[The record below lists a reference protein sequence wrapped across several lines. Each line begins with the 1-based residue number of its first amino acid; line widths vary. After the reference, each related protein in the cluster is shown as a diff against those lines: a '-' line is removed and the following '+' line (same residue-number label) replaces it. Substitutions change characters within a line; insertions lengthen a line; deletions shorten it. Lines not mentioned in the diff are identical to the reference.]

1 MRFKYIFLL
10 ALNILCVCVAMAQTA
25 DSILSVTLDD
35 VTIQSYRY
43 SSSVKTSGTGGYVW
57 KLPFLNKLPKIMGNA
72 DPVHYAH
79 MLPGVQ
85 TNSEYKAGINIQGC
99 ENSHNA
105 ILIEGVPIYNANH
118 LLGFFSIFN
127 ASHFSTMSIDK
138 MCPVSYGTNRIGGI
152 LSMQYDDN
160 IPESFE
166 GDVSVGLISSQ
177 GSFCLPVGKRTKVT
191 LSLRAS
197 YLNLLYGSWLKSDDM
212 GLGYSFADANF
223 TLQHK
228 LNERH
233 SFMIDYYGGYDNGK
247 FDEYDDAIQLNS
259 KWGNQVGAFHWRFNG
274 ANYKINS
281 TLYTTN
287 YSNSLQLDMAG
298 IYGNVPSSISDIGI
312 KSFLKTKRWNAG
324 VDIIYHHISPQ
335 DIDLKGI
342 YDITHVAPKVQDTW
356 ETTLHGEYNYGFM
369 RNFSLNVGSKFVGY
383 FTSNRNF
390 FHVDPSVS
398 LQYDNHTTKVSL
410 NYAYGHQYLF
420 QTGFSN
426 VGLPIEFWLSAD
438 ENNLPQSAHSLSLSA
453 STSLFGGRY
462 RLAGDLFYKRLY
474 NQIEYGGNIFD
485 VISSS
490 YQLQDNLLHGNGRN
504 YGFSLMLHKC
514 TGDLTGWVSYTYTN
528 ARRKFKEMDPD
539 SSFPAT
545 HERPHELKAVLMY
558 SPWKHWD
565 FGATA
570 VYASG
575 TPFTLPESI
584 ALING
589 NILTQYG
596 EYNSNRLRP
605 YFRMDISVNY
615 KWFSRRVKEHGI
627 NLSLYNVSCMNN
639 HLFWKIN
646 VNDDMQFAY
655 RPVSFVVR
663 ILPSISYY
671 CKF

>member
-1 MRFKYIFLL
+1 MRFRYHIIL
-10 ALNILCVCVAMAQTA
+10 ALNMLLVCIAKSQTA
-25 DSILSVTLDD
+25 DSILSVNLDD
-35 VTIQSYRY
+35 VTVQGYRY
-43 SSSVKTSGTGGYVW
+43 TSSLKTSEEGGHVW
-57 KLPFLNKLPKIMGNA
+57 KLPFLNKLPKILGNA
-72 DPVHYAH
+72 DPIHYAH

-118 LLGFFSIFN
+118 LLGLFSVFN
-127 ASHFSTMSIDK
+127 ASHFSTMGIDK
-138 MCPVSYGTNRIGGI
+138 TCPVSYGTNCIGGV
-152 LSMQYDDN
+152 LSMQYDDE
-160 IPESFE
+160 IPQSFE

-177 GSFCLPVGKRTKVT
+177 GSFCLPIGKRTKVT

-197 YLNLLYGSWLKSDDM
+197 YLNLLYGAWLENDEM
-212 GLGYSFADANF
+212 RLGYSFADANF
-223 TLQHK
+223 TFLHK
-228 LNERH
+228 LDSCH
-233 SFMIDYYGGYDNGK
+233 SFIIDYYGGYDRGQFN
-247 FDEYDDAIQLNS
+247 EYEDAVKLNS
-259 KWGNQVGAFHWRFNG
+259 TWGNQVGAFHWRFNG
-274 ANYKINS
+274 VKYKINT

-287 YSNSLQLDMAG
+287 YSNNMSLDMSG
-298 IYGNVPSSISDIGI
+298 IDANLPSSISDVGV
-312 KSFLKTKRWNAG
+312 KSFMKAKTWNVGAN
-324 VDIIYHHISPQ
+324 VIYHHISPQ
-335 DIDLKGI
+335 KVDIKSI
-342 YDITHVAPKVQDTW
+342 YDITPVPPKNQDTW
-356 ETTLHGEYNYGFM
+356 ETTLHGEYKYGFM
-369 RNFSLNVGSKFVGY
+369 RNFSANVGAKLIGY
-383 FTSNRNF
+383 FTSHRNF

-398 LQYDNHTTKVSL
+398 LQYDNQTTRVSL
-410 NYAYGHQYLF
+410 NYSYGHQYLF

-426 VGLPIEFWLSAD
+426 VGLPIEFWFSAD
-438 ENNLPQSAHSLSLSA
+438 GDNPPQAAHSLSLNASA
-453 STSLFGGRY
+453 SMFGGRY
-462 RLAGDLFYKRLY
+462 RLSGDLFYKRLY
-474 NQIEYGGNIFD
+474 NQIEYGGNIFELLN
-485 VISSS
+485 SS
-490 YQLQDNLLHGNGRN
+490 YRLQDNLLHGSGQN

-528 ARRKFKEMDPD
+528 ARRKFKELAPE

-605 YFRMDISVNY
+605 YFRTDISVNY
-615 KWFSRRVKEHGI
+615 KWSSRRVKEHGI
-627 NLSLYNVSCMNN
+627 NLSLYNVFCTDN
-639 HLFWKIN
+639 HLFWK
-646 VNDDMQFAY
+646 VKVDEGKRFAY
-655 RPVSFVVR
+655 RPVSFIVR